1 MTEFAIRTENLVRT
15 FGAVRAVDGITL
27 AVPRGIVFG
36 FLGPNGAGKTTT
48 IRLLLGLLEP
58 ASGEI
63 EVLGLNPRTQADQIR
78 ERCGALLEHNGLYER
93 LSAYDNLDFYGRIWH
108 IPADERQ
115 RRIKELLENLDLW
128 ERRGE
133 TAGNWSRGMKQKLA
147 VARTLLHHPELV
159 FLDEP
164 TAGLDPIA
172 SAALREDLAQLAR
185 REGVT
190 IFLTTHNLSEAE
202 KLCQQVAVIRQ
213 GKLVATGSPD
223 ELRHNSGRP
232 RLEIS
237 GSGFNEP
244 VIAALQSLPEVAFAN
259 IVENNLVID
268 FNEPCTSAPIV
279 SLLVNA
285 GVQIE
290 EVHKGKIDLED
301 AFLSLLVE
309 EPAK

>member
-1 MTEFAIRTENLVRT
+1 MTQTAIRTTNLACS
-15 FGAVRAVDGITL
+15 FGSVRAVDGISL
-27 AVPRGIVFG
+27 EVPRGTVFG

-58 ASGEI
+58 TSGEA
-63 EVLGLNPRTQADQIR
+63 EVLGFNTHTHGDQVR

-108 IPADERQ
+108 IPAGKRQ
-115 RRIKELLENLDLW
+115 ARLKELLSNLDLW
-128 ERRGE
+128 ERRDE
-133 TAGNWSRGMKQKLA
+133 TTGSWSRGMKQKLA
-147 VARTLLHHPELV
+147 VARVLLHHPELV

-172 SAALREDLAQLAR
+172 SAALREDLANLAKS
-185 REGVT
+185 EGVT
-190 IFLTTHNLSEAE
+190 IFLTTHNLAEAE

-223 ELRHNSGRP
+223 ELRRTSGKP

-237 GSGFNEP
+237 GSGFSEQALDALKIHP
-244 VIAALQSLPEVAFAN
+244 QVAAVSAEMN
-259 IVENNLVID
+259 RLVID
-268 FNEPCTSAPIV
+268 FKQPCSSAPFI

-285 GVQIE
+285 GAQIE
-290 EVHKGKIDLED
+290 EVLKGKIDLED
-301 AFLSLLVE
+301 AFLSLLE
-309 EPAK
+309 KEQAE